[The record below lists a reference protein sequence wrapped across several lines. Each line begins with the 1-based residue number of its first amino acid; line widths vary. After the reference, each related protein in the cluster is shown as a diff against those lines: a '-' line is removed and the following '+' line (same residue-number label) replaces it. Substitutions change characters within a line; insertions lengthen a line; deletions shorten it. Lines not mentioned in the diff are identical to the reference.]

1 MTIYYT
7 DEMLKPERAHY
18 DDAGVDL
25 KAAEDFELPPKEL
38 KVVRTG
44 VKVEIPFGYVG
55 LLKDRSS
62 LASKGL
68 MSLGGVIDSG
78 YRGEIKALLI
88 NTGDEP
94 MTFKRGDRVIQLV
107 VARIDTTINY
117 CKGEPDDETD
127 RGENGFGSSGLR
139 NGKYV
144 MEEER

>member
-7 DEMLKPERAHY
+7 DEDLRPERAHY

-25 KAAEDFELPPKEL
+25 KTSEDIELPPKEL

-55 LLKDRSS
+55 LLKDRSG

-88 NTGDEP
+88 NTSNEP
-94 MTFKRGDRVIQLV
+94 MTFKRGDRVIQLIT
-107 VARIDTTINY
+107 ARIDTTVY
-117 CKGEPDDETD
+117 YHKGEPNDETD

-144 MEEER
+144 MEEGR